1 MNVYSLFLNRARA
14 WPARTALVQSD
25 QAIRYDELAQRA
37 ERTARAL
44 AAQGLRA
51 GDRVALLSE
60 NRIEYVELLLGAAAL
75 GVIVA
80 CQNWRQ
86 SPDELRHCITLVKP
100 QFVIGSARFSAL
112 LADARVP
119 ALVSGE
125 VPVLN
130 LDEGQAAWLQRGD
143 AAPAPALGQADP
155 EAGLFILYTS
165 GTTGLP
171 KGALISHRA
180 CIARSCI
187 AALDQLLVPG
197 DAFIAWTP
205 MFHMLATDSTLTT
218 LLGGG
223 TVFILDGLDLPAIRH
238 LVQTERIGHLV
249 VIPGMVDKAIEA
261 FRAPGFTVK
270 GVRGVGC
277 MADLVPPAQI
287 EAITRRVQAPFL
299 NSFGSTETGA
309 APASAGLLAA
319 GQPVQDLA
327 KRQSALCLIRLVDD
341 EGHEVGIDQPGEM
354 QVSGPGLFSGYCDYQ
369 AHADGGA
376 RLRAG
381 DWFAMGDM
389 FTRSADGLLHYVDR
403 KKYLIK
409 SGGENIYP
417 AEIERVLTA
426 LPGVADAV
434 VIRQPDA
441 QWGEVPVAYVVAA
454 EPGLDAATVIAR
466 CRGRIAGYKL
476 PKEVVFVRADELPR
490 NSTGKVQRNLLEAAH
505 ARRRATA
512 A

>member
-1 MNVYSLFLNRARA
+1 MNVYTLFLNRARA
-14 WPARTALVQSD
+14 WPARVALVHEGRPM
-25 QAIRYDELAQRA
+25 RYDELARSA
-37 ERTARAL
+37 GRTARAL
-44 AAQGLRA
+44 AAQGLRP

-60 NRIEYVELLLGAAAL
+60 NRAEYVQLLLGAAAL

-86 SPDELRHCITLVKP
+86 SPTELRHCITLVRP
-100 QFVIGSARFSAL
+100 QLVICSARFAPL
-112 LADARVP
+112 LADARVD
-119 ALVSGE
+119 ALVNGE

-130 LDEGQAAWLQRGD
+130 LDQGHEAWLQQGQRAGD
-143 AAPAPALGQADP
+143 VPLGQADA

-180 CIARSCI
+180 SMARACI

-223 TVFILDGLDLPAIRH
+223 TVFILDGLDLPALRH

-261 FRAPGFTVK
+261 FSAPGFSVK

-287 EAITRRVQAPFL
+287 EAITRLVQAPFL
-299 NSFGSTETGA
+299 NSFGATETGS
-309 APASAGLLAA
+309 APASAGLLAP
-319 GQPVQDLA
+319 GQPVHDLS
-327 KRQSALCLIRLVDD
+327 KRQSSLCLIRLVDD
-341 EGHEVGIDQPGEM
+341 EGSEVGPDQPGEM

-376 RLRAG
+376 RLRQG

-417 AEIERVLTA
+417 AEIERVLGT

-454 EPGLDAATVIAR
+454 DPALDAATLIAR
-466 CRGRIAGYKL
+466 CRGQIAGYKL
-476 PKEVVFVRADELPR
+476 PREVVFVRADELPR
-490 NSTGKVQRNLLEAAH
+490 NATGKVQRNLLEAAH
-505 ARRRATA
+505 ARRRAGGP
-512 A
+512 